1 MTTIL
6 KTEHI
11 TITEG
16 IPSIGDPFYI
26 LWIYENDML
35 YGFDRVSDLPE
46 ALRRAIKYLEV
57 QHGAT

>member
-16 IPSIGDPFYI
+16 IPSTGKPFYI

-35 YGFDRVSDLPE
+35 YGFDRVNDLPE

-57 QHGAT
+57 QHGA